1 MERVLVMSSKR
12 PLSLITFDIDDTL
25 YASTDFARL
34 ARENALK
41 AMIAAGLEVTLEQ
54 AAAELDEVVAEFSS
68 NDERQFDRLLERLPK
83 TCSSGYNPIMLVA
96 IGVAAYHDTIH
107 ESFMPYEDGVEAFK
121 RLSTRGFSLG
131 VVTQG
136 RTIKQAEKIARLR
149 ILPYL
154 HKRAIFFSDQLGIS
168 KASPK
173 FYRRAAEI
181 FSADPRHCMHVG
193 DRPDRDIDS
202 ANTAG
207 WITVLNRRSGRY
219 HERPGATPPAH
230 EIQNFW
236 DFIELIE
243 NGYEPKQPN

>member
-1 MERVLVMSSKR
+1 MSSKR

-41 AMIAAGLEVTLEQ
+41 AMIAAGLDVTLQ
-54 AAAELDEVVAEFSS
+54 RAAEELDEVVAEFSS
-68 NDERQFDRLLERLPK
+68 NDEKQFDRLLERLPK
-83 TCSSGYNPIMLVA
+83 TCANGYNPLVLVA

-121 RLSTRGFSLG
+121 RLSAGGFALG

-136 RTIKQAEKIARLR
+136 RTIKQAEKVARLR

-154 HKRAIFFSDQLGIS
+154 HKRAIFFSDKLGIS
-168 KASPK
+168 KSSPK
-173 FYRRAAEI
+173 FYRRVAAE
-181 FSADPRHCMHVG
+181 FGAEPKHCMHVG

-207 WITVLNRRSGRY
+207 W
-219 HERPGATPPAH
+219 
-230 EIQNFW
+230 
-236 DFIELIE
+236 
-243 NGYEPKQPN
+243 